1 MNDHQRALLADDGK
15 SVDRQ
20 KAELLRLHSRLC
32 NRWICKNVL
41 VQEGCWKH
49 QNSLVMV
56 EDQGVEVRTD
66 GERGSRVEVGR
77 GMLCWALSGAVPEQL
92 KKVSVIDGSAR
103 A

>member
-1 MNDHQRALLADDGK
+1 
-15 SVDRQ
+15 
-20 KAELLRLHSRLC
+20 
-32 NRWICKNVL
+32 
-41 VQEGCWKH
+41 
-49 QNSLVMV
+49 VMV